1 MRFKK
6 VINNLKFLSILIV
19 LDFVFTYFIFSKI
32 NIVEVFYP
40 NNDHRVS
47 NKFYHHSFK
56 GNVNTIDVWGEYKY
70 KFVTNDLG
78 FKDKKNRIIDK
89 KTKLKK
95 RILVNGDSFVEGIGI
110 EYENTFVGLLDDYLF
125 NKNIEILNA
134 GVASQ
139 SPILYYKKIFYLL
152 EEKKLEFDELI
163 LFLDIS
169 DIPDEYFYSK
179 NYNDNEIEIKNFRD
193 KLQDFLVNNSSIYL
207 FFDVILGKLN
217 SLKEY
222 IIIKNQVAK
231 YYNKDTSKITK
242 TDINTYKSIN
252 VERGNWTHN
261 DKLWNAYASE
271 GRQLAEKNL
280 NMLNLLLQKYNIKFS
295 LVIYPWPKQIYN
307 ESQSSLH
314 TVFWEN
320 WSNKNGVNFINLY
333 DDFNSIK
340 RDKLMAQYFIPGDV
354 HWNKKGHKFIYDL
367 MIKYYFIDK

>member
-1 MRFKK
+1 MQFKNI
-6 VINNLKFLSILIV
+6 INNLKFLLILIL
-19 LDFVFTYFIFSKI
+19 LDFIITYFIFSKF

-56 GNVNTIDVWGEYKY
+56 ANVNTIDVWGNYKY

-78 FKDKKNRIIDK
+78 FKDKKNRIINK
-89 KTKLKK
+89 KTKSKK

-179 NYNDNEIEIKNFRD
+179 NYNINEIEIKNFRD
-193 KLQDFLVNNSSIYL
+193 KLQDYLINNSTIYL
-207 FFDVILGKLN
+207 FFDVIFGKLN
-217 SLKEY
+217 YFKEY
-222 IIIKNQVAK
+222 MIIKKQVA
-231 YYNKDTSKITK
+231 NFINTDISNITK
-242 TDINTYKSIN
+242 SDINKYKSIN
-252 VERGNWTHN
+252 VKRGNWTHN
-261 DKLWNAYASE
+261 DKLWNDYASE
-271 GRQLAEKNL
+271 GRQLAEKHL

-295 LVIYPWPKQIYN
+295 LVIYPWPKQIYIQN
-307 ESQSSLH
+307 QSSLH
-314 TVFWEN
+314 EVFWEN
-320 WSNKNGVNFINLY
+320 WSNQNGVNFINLY
-333 DDFNSIK
+333 EDFQSTN
-340 RDKLMAQYFIPGDV
+340 RDKLMDQYFIPGDV
-354 HWNKKGHKFIYDL
+354 HWNKNGHKFIYDL
-367 MIKYYFIDK
+367 MINYYFIDE

>member
-1 MRFKK
+1 MQFKK
-6 VINNLKFLSILIV
+6 IINNLKFILVLIV
-19 LDFVFTYFIFSKI
+19 LDFTITYFIFSKF

-56 GNVNTIDVWGEYKY
+56 ANVNTIDVWGEYKY

-78 FKDKKNRIIDK
+78 FKDKKNRIIK
-89 KTKLKK
+89 KKKNLKK

-110 EYENTFVGLLDDYLF
+110 EYGSTFVGLLDDYLLD
-125 NKNIEILNA
+125 KKIEILNA

-179 NYNDNEIEIKNFRD
+179 NYINNEIEKKHFRD
-193 KLQDFLVNNSSIYL
+193 KLQDFLINNSTIYL
-207 FFDVILGKLN
+207 FFDIIFGKIN
-217 SLKEY
+217 FLKEY
-222 IIIKNQVAK
+222 IILKNQAANFFK
-231 YYNKDTSKITK
+231 KNTSEITK
-242 TDINTYKSIN
+242 SDIHIYNSIN
-252 VERGNWTHN
+252 VKRGNWTHS
-261 DKLWNAYASE
+261 DKLWKAYGSE
-271 GRQLAEKNL
+271 GRQLAEKHL

-295 LVIYPWPKQIYN
+295 LVIYPWPKQIYDKKK
-307 ESQSSLH
+307 SKLH

-320 WSNKNGVNFINLY
+320 WSHNNSVNFINLY
-333 DDFNSIK
+333 DDFKLLN
-340 RDKLMAQYFIPGDV
+340 RDKLITQYFIPGDV
-354 HWNKKGHKFIYDL
+354 HWNKDGHEYIYSL
-367 MIKYYFIDK
+367 MLKHYFNDK

>member
-6 VINNLKFLSILIV
+6 VINNFKFLSILIV

-89 KTKLKK
+89 KTKSKK

-139 SPILYYKKIFYLL
+139 SPILYHKKIFYLL

-169 DIPDEYFYSK
+169 DIPDEYFYSI

-222 IIIKNQVAK
+222 IIIKNQAAK

-261 DKLWNAYASE
+261 YKFWNAYASE

-280 NMLNLLLQKYNIKFS
+280 NMLNILLQKYNIKFS

-307 ESQSSLH
+307 EDQSSLH

-320 WSNKNGVNFINLY
+320 WSNQNGVNFINLY
-333 DDFNSIK
+333 DDFKSIK